1 MWKEGLNTGVQLKY
15 TQKKSNMKAF
25 NIHEERQWECIRE
38 QPWGVEAL

>member
-1 MWKEGLNTGVQLKY
+1 MEGRTKHWGATKIHK
-15 TQKKSNMKAF
+15 KKSNMKAL